1 MLSKML
7 NVYISRSDNIGA
19 IHYVDTPE
27 SANVTW
33 FRAVDYDRSG
43 ALSYQVNRPQIRF
56 DSAF

>member
-1 MLSKML
+1 MLTNIL
-7 NVYISRSDNIGA
+7 NVCVSRSDNIGA

-43 ALSYQVNRPQIRF
+43 ALSYEVSR
-56 DSAF
+56 SSH

>member
-43 ALSYQVNRPQIRF
+43 ALSYQVNR
-56 DSAF
+56 STH